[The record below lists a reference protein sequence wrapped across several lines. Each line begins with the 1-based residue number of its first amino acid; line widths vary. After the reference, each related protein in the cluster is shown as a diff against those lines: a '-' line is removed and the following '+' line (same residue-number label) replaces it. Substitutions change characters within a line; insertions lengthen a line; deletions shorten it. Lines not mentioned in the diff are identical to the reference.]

1 MEPYTSVKM
10 LHVTAVALTATLFAV
25 RLAWRTWTPARLD
38 RRWVRV
44 VPHVIDTVLLL
55 SGLWLALQI
64 GAAGV
69 RGWLPAKIFGLV
81 LYIVLGTVA
90 IKRGRSA
97 GARTAAGIA
106 ALAVLAWIV
115 SVALSKSPWGFLAA

>member
-1 MEPYTSVKM
+1 
-10 LHVTAVALTATLFAV
+10 
-25 RLAWRTWTPARLD
+25 
-38 RRWVRV
+38 
-44 VPHVIDTVLLL
+44 
-55 SGLWLALQI
+55 
-64 GAAGV
+64 V